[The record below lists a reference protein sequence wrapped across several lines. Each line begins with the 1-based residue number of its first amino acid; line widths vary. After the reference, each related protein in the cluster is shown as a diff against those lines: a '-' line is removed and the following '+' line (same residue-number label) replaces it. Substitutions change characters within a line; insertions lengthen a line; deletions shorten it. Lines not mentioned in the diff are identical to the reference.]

1 MIDIDKKT
9 LFFNFTIT
17 IILSLIFVFMLWYQH
32 RSRYQGLFLILSTF
46 ILNLFSTTLIF
57 LRNTIGD
64 FYSIVL
70 SNELTMIGMFCIL
83 VGLEKFIGVRS
94 KHALYYLYLLL
105 FMIVQS
111 YFTWIIP
118 NMAARNVNIS
128 IGLIIF
134 CLNIVILLF
143 YRTPKTL
150 RNVTKEIG
158 IVFALFIVV
167 NCIRFYNQLS
177 IVPIYTIENQKLM
190 NFDLFILLLY
200 QIFVIAVGFVT
211 IHMVNK
217 RLKQDILNDEKQI
230 ILSRNILKNLFVN
243 LQTEYEN
250 GKINLATQIDNN
262 LNQSLAAL
270 RMNLGI
276 IKKKLSNN
284 EQTVTPELI
293 SLVEQTYS
301 QTGLTIERSLTL
313 MNNVRNEIL
322 YLYGI
327 VEAIKFN
334 IEELQKQTD
343 IICNFKINSEDIELE
358 KKQSFALFNLYQD
371 IIIAILNNNKTEKI
385 EIQLEKEDEV
395 VRLKITLNGETIDW
409 NYKEVDENSQIS
421 ILKEKVTLANG
432 VLDIRQLNSI
442 ESIIIMEI
450 RLNQI

>member
-262 LNQSLAAL
+262 LNQSI
-270 RMNLGI
+270 GSI
-276 IKKKLSNN
+276 EN
-284 EQTVTPELI
+284 EF
-293 SLVEQTYS
+293 
-301 QTGLTIERSLTL
+301 RH
-313 MNNVRNEIL
+313 
-322 YLYGI
+322 
-327 VEAIKFN
+327 
-334 IEELQKQTD
+334 
-343 IICNFKINSEDIELE
+343 
-358 KKQSFALFNLYQD
+358 
-371 IIIAILNNNKTEKI
+371 
-385 EIQLEKEDEV
+385 
-395 VRLKITLNGETIDW
+395 
-409 NYKEVDENSQIS
+409 YKEKTIQ
-421 ILKEKVTLANG
+421 
-432 VLDIRQLNSI
+432 
-442 ESIIIMEI
+442 
-450 RLNQI
+450 